1 MKRIIAFGVILLLSA
16 TAIQAEIS
24 LTVYQRDLVLVR
36 DIRVVDLQKGENRI
50 VFDNVSSGIYEPTI
64 RIVVPKDLSDVKTI
78 EQNYNYDL
86 ASVDRIWHKF
96 LGKPFQFTKNDSLY
110 KGILRNFDDDYIYLE
125 PEGKPGAISLV
136 SRSGVENNLFES
148 LPEGLVLRPEIVWRV
163 RSGQNRKGVEVE
175 VSYLTK
181 GITWQADYTALLI
194 NDNRLQLVGNLT
206 LVNSLDMSFPDA
218 EIELMAGSP
227 HRSFDAKQ
235 LSDADAP
242 ASPQAAAERQGARF
256 FEYRRYH
263 IPEKTTIYAQQS
275 KGIPLIGPIEFT
287 AERDFFFDGSAG
299 AEEVEV
305 RLIFAN
311 NKESG
316 LGIALPEGDLL
327 VYQKDDQ
334 GRMQFLGEDHL
345 QASSPGDK
353 VELVVGKAFDL
364 RVDRKRMDHERIAR
378 NRTRDVVEI
387 TFASSR
393 EKPAK
398 ITVRERLY
406 GFWEITEAAW
416 AETPVSHRVEDAN
429 RVEFEVELPAGV
441 SRTLRYTVEY
451 GY

>member
-1 MKRIIAFGVILLLSA
+1 MKRMLAFGVIFLLLT
-16 TAIQAEIS
+16 TALQAGIS

-36 DIRVVDLQKGENRI
+36 DVRVVDLQKGENNI

-64 RIVVPKDLSDVKTI
+64 RIVVPQDLSDVKTI

-86 ASVDRIWHKF
+86 VNEDRIWHKF
-96 LGKPFQFTKNDSLY
+96 IGKPFQFTKNDSLY
-110 KGILRNFDDDYIYLE
+110 KGILRNFDDEYIYLE

-148 LPEGLVLRPEIVWRV
+148 LPEGLVLKPEIAWRV
-163 RSGQNRKGVEVE
+163 RSGKSHKGLEVE
-175 VSYLTK
+175 ISYLTK
-181 GITWQADYTALLI
+181 GITWQADYTALLSSDDRI
-194 NDNRLQLVGNLT
+194 RLVGNLT
-206 LVNSLDMSFPDA
+206 LVNSLDLSFPDA
-218 EIELMAGSP
+218 EIVLMAGNP
-227 HRSFDAKQ
+227 HRSFDSRQ
-235 LSDADAP
+235 LSEEDAL
-242 ASPQAAAERQGARF
+242 ASPQAAADRQGTRF
-256 FEYRRYH
+256 FEYRRFYV
-263 IPEKTTIYAQQS
+263 PEKTTIFAQQS
-275 KGIPLIGPIEFT
+275 KGIPLIGPIEFQAT
-287 AERDFFFDGSAG
+287 KNFFFDGSAG

-305 RLIFAN
+305 RLIFEN

-316 LGIALPEGDLL
+316 LGVALPEGDLL

-364 RVDRKRMDHERIAR
+364 RVERKRVEHERIAR
-378 NRTRDVVEI
+378 NRTRDIVEI

-393 EKPAK
+393 EQTAT

-406 GFWEITEAAW
+406 GFWEITEATWDGSA
-416 AETPVSHRVEDAN
+416 VNHRVEDAN
-429 RVEFEVELPAGV
+429 RVEFDVELPPGM

>member
-1 MKRIIAFGVILLLSA
+1 MKRIIASCVILILFAAVL
-16 TAIQAEIS
+16 QAEIS

-36 DIRVVDLQKGENRI
+36 DIRFVDLQQGENRI
-50 VFDNVSSGIYEPTI
+50 VFDHVSSGIYEPTI
-64 RIVVPKDLSDVKTI
+64 RIVVPKNLSDVKTI

-86 ASVDRIWHKF
+86 ANEDRIWHKF

-110 KGILRNFDDDYIYLE
+110 KGILRNFDDEYIYLE

-163 RSGQNRKGVEVE
+163 RSGQNRKGLEVE

-181 GITWQADYTALLI
+181 GITWQADYTALLL
-194 NDNRLQLVGNLT
+194 NDNRVQLIGNLT
-206 LVNSLDMSFPDA
+206 LVNSLDISFPDA
-218 EIELMAGSP
+218 KIELMAGTP
-227 HRSFDAKQ
+227 HRSFDARQ
-235 LSDADAP
+235 LYDAGAP
-242 ASPQAAAERQGARF
+242 EPPQAAAERQGARF
-256 FEYRRYH
+256 FEYRRFQV
-263 IPEKTTIYAQQS
+263 PEKTTIYAQQS
-275 KGIPLIGPIEFT
+275 KGIPLIGPIEFQ
-287 AERDFFFDGSAG
+287 AAKDFFFDGSTG
-299 AEEVEV
+299 AEELEV
-305 RLIFAN
+305 RLIFEN

-327 VYQKDDQ
+327 VYQKDDK

-345 QASSPGDK
+345 RSSSPGDK
-353 VELVVGKAFDL
+353 VELVVGKAYDL
-364 RVDRKRMDHERIAR
+364 RVDRKRVDHERIAR

-406 GFWEITEAAW
+406 GFWEITEASW
-416 AETPVSHRVEDAN
+416 RGSPVGHRVEEAN
-429 RVEFEVELPAGV
+429 RVEFDLDLAPNTSG
-441 SRTLRYTVEY
+441 TLRYIVEY

>member
-1 MKRIIAFGVILLLSA
+1 MKRIIAYCVILLLPA
-16 TAIQAEIS
+16 TALQAEVS

-36 DIRVVDLQKGENRI
+36 DVRVVDLQKGENRI
-50 VFDNVSSGIYEPTI
+50 VFGNVSSGIYEPTI
-64 RIVVPKDLSDVKTI
+64 RIVVPKDPSDVKTI

-86 ASVDRIWHKF
+86 ANVDRIWHKF

-136 SRSGVENNLFES
+136 NRSGVENNLFES

-163 RSGQNRKGVEVE
+163 RSGQNRKSLEVE
-175 VSYLTK
+175 ISYLTK
-181 GITWQADYTALLI
+181 GITWQADYTALLSG
-194 NDNRLQLVGNLT
+194 DNRIQLRGNLT
-206 LVNSLDMSFPDA
+206 LVNSLDISFENA

-227 HRSFDAKQ
+227 HRSFDSRQ
-235 LSDADAP
+235 LSDADAL
-242 ASPQAAAERQGARF
+242 ASPQATAERQGTRF
-256 FEYRRYH
+256 FEYRRFQ

-275 KGIPLIGPIEFT
+275 KGIPLIGPIEFQAT
-287 AERDFFFDGSAG
+287 KDFFFDGSAG
-299 AEEVEV
+299 SEEVEV
-305 RLIFAN
+305 RLIFDN
-311 NKESG
+311 NRESG

-327 VYQKDDQ
+327 VYQKDDK

-364 RVDRKRMDHERIAR
+364 RVDRKRVDHERIAR

-387 TFASSR
+387 TFVSSR
-393 EKPAK
+393 ETPAK

-406 GFWEITEAAW
+406 GFWEITEASW
-416 AETPVSHRVEDAN
+416 DGSSLNHRLEDAN
-429 RVEFEVELPAGV
+429 RVEFDVELPPGA